1 MSIAIIAA
9 FGMFFL
15 LGWPVVL
22 AILLPAAVYVLI
34 NDIPVELIGQRM
46 SYALDSFPLVAV
58 PIFIFV
64 GNFMNQAGIT
74 ERIFRFADTLVGRAP
89 GGLGQVN
96 IFSSLIFSGMSGAA
110 LADIGG
116 LGRIEV
122 RAMTA
127 RGFTPEFSGALTC
140 ASAVV
145 GPIFPPSIPLIIY
158 GSITSVSIVQLLLAG
173 IVPALICVALLMIT
187 VAILARWRDFPR
199 AERWSTPLEVM
210 RDLLPALPAL
220 LTPVLLVAGMLLGF
234 FTPTEAASVT
244 VVYVI
249 LISAFVYRTLTWRH
263 LLYAAYE
270 TLKSTSAILI
280 IVSAAAIFGWILTI
294 EQVPQAFARQLLS
307 LSTDP
312 LVLLLIANVILLI
325 VGMVL
330 DSTTATLLV
339 IPIIAGPLHL
349 AGVDP
354 VHLGIVAIF
363 NLMLGLLTPPMGLAL
378 FLITDIAKISMRSVL
393 KELLP
398 LYLPLG
404 ATLVIITLFP
414 EISLWLPKMMR

>member
-9 FGMFFL
+9 FGLFFL

-22 AILLPAAVYVLI
+22 AILLPAIAYVLI
-34 NDIPVELIGQRM
+34 EGIPIELIGQRM

-122 RAMTA
+122 KAMTA
-127 RGFTPEFSGALTC
+127 RGFTPQFSGALTC

-187 VAILARWRDFPR
+187 VAVMARWRDFPR
-199 AERWSTPLEVM
+199 AERWSTPTEIV

-220 LTPVLLVAGMLLGF
+220 LTPVLLVVGMLLGF

-280 IVSAAAIFGWILTI
+280 IVAAAAIFGWILTI
-294 EQVPQAFARQLLS
+294 EQVPQVFARHLLS

-312 LVLLLIANVILLI
+312 LVLLLIANVILLL

-393 KELLP
+393 IELLP
-398 LYLPLG
+398 LYIPLG
-404 ATLVIITLFP
+404 ATLAIITLFP
-414 EISLWLPKMMR
+414 ELSLWLPKMMR